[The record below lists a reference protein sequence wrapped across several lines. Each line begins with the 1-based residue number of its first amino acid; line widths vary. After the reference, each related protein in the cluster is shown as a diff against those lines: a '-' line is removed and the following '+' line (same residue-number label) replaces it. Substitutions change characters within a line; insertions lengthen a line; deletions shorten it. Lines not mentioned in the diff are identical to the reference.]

1 MKILLGIFCF
11 ACLCNIVSCRV
22 SSISKNQEK
31 EYLNILDIMQRN
43 NMLVVES
50 SSSYGYPPEL
60 IESVKRN
67 NLYTVHITYP
77 DSVVYFSKNKTFT
90 IEGYVY
96 TFSKTNSVVETYED
110 TGDGR
115 KRWYIKPRWY
125 YAVDSPW

>member
-1 MKILLGIFCF
+1 
-11 ACLCNIVSCRV
+11 
-22 SSISKNQEK
+22 
-31 EYLNILDIMQRN
+31 MQRN

-50 SSSYGYPPEL
+50 SSSYGYAPEL
-60 IESVKRN
+60 IESVRKN
-67 NLYTVHITYP
+67 DLYAVYITYP

-96 TFSKTNSVVETYED
+96 AFSKADSVIEAYKD

-115 KRWYIKPRWY
+115 KRWNIKPRWY